1 MSSGFPAGNKKN
13 KEKNNIMK
21 KTIQTG
27 LLTLLAVIL
36 FWGCSSESYPGLE
49 YENPEAILNGET
61 PPDSVGLPIHV
72 YVNEQATISLSA
84 SAAARE
90 ADITRGVGPFQI
102 EEDEDIK
109 KKREEGTLTD
119 EEEKIMKLRRD
130 TTTFYVFAFRDRKAS
145 QLYAND
151 PDTKRLL
158 DDPNLHNW
166 YQMADKNIPGTVKGQ
181 DAQRL
186 DCLIDGFDYNFGM
199 PSTIDE
205 EAQLKMKVQEYHPL
219 YWSEYQGVS
228 YNFFAYSVGDIN
240 RGEADRIQWGTP
252 HRDADSIWY
261 ENFAVDG
268 SQDLMAG
275 YAPVITDELLNT
287 RYKHIELT
295 DGERK
300 RILNDGN
307 YTTFSAHRNVEPE
320 IDLKHLLTRL
330 RFRMLPGDSTATY
343 TTVDT
348 VFATTPYKGN
358 LVVAVNSFEKLN
370 QIGFKPDPNELAD
383 LYLHEK
389 PKVDEEGHLLPA
401 DTLGVDSEGQHSV
414 PWSAD
419 YWVRNAAGEIIG
431 KKSLSD
437 RGDPVPLGDAL
448 LIPEA
453 EEIVISIKS
462 TYKKEG
468 RRFKS
473 KYVISAKDQAGND
486 QTNDKYWDGSD
497 QKFKFKRGYIYD
509 ITLVVYGLQEIQVIA
524 NVEGWKEGGTIHIDP
539 DDSVDEEY
547 ID

>member
-1 MSSGFPAGNKKN
+1 
-13 KEKNNIMK
+13 MK

-84 SAAARE
+84 SSAARE
-90 ADITRGVGPFQI
+90 ADVTRGVGPFQI
-102 EEDEDIK
+102 DEDEDIQK
-109 KKREEGTLTD
+109 KKDLGTWSEED
-119 EEEKIMKLRRD
+119 EQLMKLRRD
-130 TTTFYVFAFRDRKAS
+130 TTTFYIFAFRDRKAS
-145 QLYAND
+145 QLYGND

-158 DDPNLHNW
+158 DEPNLHNW
-166 YQMADKNIPGTVKGQ
+166 YQIANKNIPGNVTGQ

-186 DCLIDGFDYNFGM
+186 DCLIDGYDYNFGM

-205 EAQLKMKVQEYHPL
+205 ETQLKMKIPESSPL

-240 RGEADRIQWGTP
+240 RGEADHIQWGTP

-261 ENFAVDG
+261 ENFALDG

-275 YAPVITDELLNT
+275 YAPIITDDLLNT

-307 YTTFSAHRNVEPE
+307 YTTFSAHRNIEPE

-343 TTVDT
+343 TTVDSI
-348 VFATTPYKGN
+348 FATTPYKGN
-358 LVVAVNSFEKLN
+358 LVVAVNNVEKLD
-370 QIGFKPDPNELAD
+370 QIGFKPNLNELAD

-389 PKVDEEGHLLPA
+389 PKVDEDGHLLPA
-401 DTLGVDSEGQHSV
+401 DTLGIDSEGQHSV
-414 PWSAD
+414 PWSSD
-419 YWVRNAAGEIIG
+419 YWIRNAAGEIIG
-431 KKSLSD
+431 KKALNQ

-448 LIPEA
+448 LIPES

-462 TYKKEG
+462 TYKKEE
-468 RRFKS
+468 RKFRS
-473 KYVISAKDQAGND
+473 RYVISAKDQAGED
-486 QTNDKYWDGSD
+486 KTNTKYYDPVTD
-497 QKFKFKRGYIYD
+497 TFRFKRGYIYD
-509 ITLVVYGLQEIQVIA
+509 ITLVVYGLQDIKVTANIEHWNDGGEIYV
-524 NVEGWKEGGTIHIDP
+524 DP
-539 DDSVDEEY
+539 DDA
-547 ID
+547 IDSDYD